1 MGRKQ
6 KSPSGIVF
14 RARVAQQTPEKLEK
28 LAASMGHLYGG
39 KGKPGALLDMLASG
53 DLVLVPKT
61 ATDVK
66 KSVAQ
71 FLEETSPSAV
81 KLDRKRGDGTQTI
94 PAGFRGRQTPPNL
107 YRQMFSSDR
116 PASKNSA
123 Y

>member
-6 KSPSGIVF
+6 RSPSGIVF

-61 ATDVK
+61 ATDVI

-71 FLEETSPSAV
+71 FLEETEQPTV
-81 KLDRKRGDGTQTI
+81 KLDLLQRDGSQRI
-94 PAGFRGRQTPPNL
+94 PAGSQ
-107 YRQMFSSDR
+107 QI
-116 PASKNSA
+116 
-123 Y
+123 

>member
-6 KSPSGIVF
+6 RSPSGIVF

-28 LAASMGHLYGG
+28 IAASMGHLYGG

-61 ATDVK
+61 ATDVI

-71 FLEETSPSAV
+71 FLEETEQPTV
-81 KLDRKRGDGTQTI
+81 KLDLLQRDGSQTI
-94 PAGFRGRQTPPNL
+94 PAGSQ
-107 YRQMFSSDR
+107 QI
-116 PASKNSA
+116 
-123 Y
+123 

>member
-6 KSPSGIVF
+6 RSPSGIVF

-61 ATDVK
+61 ATDVI

-71 FLEETSPSAV
+71 FLEETEQPTV
-81 KLDRKRGDGTQTI
+81 KLDLLQGDGSQTI
-94 PAGFRGRQTPPNL
+94 PVG
-107 YRQMFSSDR
+107 S
-116 PASKNSA
+116 
-123 Y
+123 

>member
-61 ATDVK
+61 ATDVI

-71 FLEETSPSAV
+71 FLAETEQPAI
-81 KLDRKRGDGTQTI
+81 KLDRKQGDGIQTI
-94 PAGFRGRQTPPNL
+94 PAGSQ
-107 YRQMFSSDR
+107 QI
-116 PASKNSA
+116 
-123 Y
+123 